1 MIKKTKVTDDSNS
14 LLDIDETSMK
24 TNTVDQASSLLLS
37 LALLIGLAVFMLGL
51 LFFLRSMSATQ
62 QVIILEP
69 ERIAGRGEN
78 AEGTER
84 DFDPPSADEVEQL
97 NEPAMEQTLQLVS
110 EAISSISSTLD
121 AMDTNTIGNDSNG
134 KGDSRPPGPEGEGDD
149 IIPRFDRWELKFT
162 ARDRRSYA
170 IQLEAFKIDI
180 GAIGGGVA
188 TVDYVSSVANAPS
201 KNNVAPKDEK
211 ARKRL
216 KFISVSESV
225 LLQYEKQILQAAGIP
240 HTGRQILKFV
250 PNDVEEQLAQAEAA
264 YYIDKRSKD
273 FRVTMVAK
281 TVFEC
286 RQKGKGGGYEFVV
299 IDQRYRVAGNGGK

>member
-1 MIKKTKVTDDSNS
+1 MAEKSKSVGESNS
-14 LLDIDETSMK
+14 VLDIDETSMK
-24 TNTVDQASSLLLS
+24 TNSVDQASSLLLS
-37 LALLIGLAVFMLGL
+37 LAIMIGIAVILLGG
-51 LFFLRSMSATQ
+51 LFFLRSMSTTK
-62 QVIILEP
+62 QVIVLEP
-69 ERIAGRGEN
+69 ERIAGRGDN

-97 NEPAMEQTLQLVS
+97 NEPAIEQTLQMVT

-121 AMDTNTIGNDSNG
+121 AMDTNAIGNDSNG

-188 TVDYVSSVANAPS
+188 TVDYVSSVANGPT
-201 KNNVAPKDEK
+201 KNSVAPKDEK

-240 HTGRQILKFV
+240 HAGRQILKFV
-250 PNDVEEQLAQAEAA
+250 PNDLEEQLAQAEAA
-264 YYIDKRSKD
+264 YFIDKRSKD
-273 FRVTMVAK
+273 FRVTTIAK

-286 RQKGKGGGYEFVV
+286 RQKGKGGGFEFVV
-299 IDQRYRVAGNGGK
+299 IDQRYRVAGNAGK

>member
-1 MIKKTKVTDDSNS
+1 MAEKSKSIVESNS
-14 LLDIDETSMK
+14 VLDIDETSMK
-24 TNTVDQASSLLLS
+24 TNSVDQASSLLLS
-37 LALLIGLAVFMLGL
+37 LAFLIGLAVFMLGL
-51 LFFLRSMSATQ
+51 LFFLRSMSSTQ

-97 NEPAMEQTLQLVS
+97 NEPAMEQTLQLVT

-121 AMDTNTIGNDSNG
+121 AMDTNVGNDSNG

-188 TVDYVSSVANAPS
+188 TVDYVSSVANGPT
-201 KNNVAPKDEK
+201 KNSVAPKDEK

-240 HTGRQILKFV
+240 HAGRQILKFV
-250 PNDVEEQLAQAEAA
+250 PSDVEEQLAQAEAA
-264 YYIDKRSKD
+264 YFIDKRSKD
-273 FRVTMVAK
+273 FRVTTIAK

-286 RQKGKGGGYEFVV
+286 RQKGKGGGFEFVV

>member
-1 MIKKTKVTDDSNS
+1 MAKETNATQDQNS
-14 LLDIDETSMK
+14 VLDIDESSMK
-24 TNTVDQASSLLLS
+24 TNAVDQTSSLLLS
-37 LALLIGLAVFMLGL
+37 LALLMGLAVFMLGL
-51 LFFLRSMSATQ
+51 LFFLRSMSARQ

-78 AEGTER
+78 AEGEER

-97 NEPAMEQTLQLVS
+97 NEPAMEQTLQMVS

-121 AMDTNTIGNDSNG
+121 AMDSNKDANDSSG
-134 KGDSRPPGPEGEGDD
+134 KGDDRPPGPEGEGDD
-149 IIPRFDRWELKFT
+149 IIPRFDRWDLKFT

-170 IQLEAFKIDI
+170 LQLEAVKIEI

-188 TVDYVSSVANAPS
+188 TVDYVSSVANGPT
-201 KNNVAPKDEK
+201 KNAVAPKDEK

-216 KFISVSESV
+216 KFISVNESV

-240 HTGRQILKFV
+240 HAGRQVLKFV

-264 YYIDKRSKD
+264 YYIEKRNKD
-273 FRVTMVAK
+273 FRVTTIAK

-286 RQKGKGGGYEFVV
+286 RQKSKGGGFEFVV
-299 IDQRYRVAGNGGK
+299 IDQRYRVAGNSGK